1 MCQVLQ
7 VSRSG
12 YYAWCR
18 RPPSAQACRR
28 AQRAT
33 QVEQAFHD
41 SGGRYGSG
49 KITAVLRRAGERIAQ
64 KTVAQLMQA
73 LGLRSRVM
81 RKYKAT
87 TNSHHRYPVADNR
100 LNQHFVADQ
109 IHTTWMG
116 DITYIATD
124 EGWLYLATLEDWYS
138 RQIVGWAMDAR
149 MTKELVIR
157 ALDQAVDR
165 HHPPQG
171 VLHHSDR
178 VFLLSLFV
186 MTVTQYF
193 GCFCKFLGTFW
204 VFVSGSIN
212 GFLFSMENFD
222 IIDTRVGDMR
232 FSRMFAIE

>member
-116 DITYIATD
+116 DITYSTPSD
-124 EGWLYLATLEDWYS
+124 ATLPCRS
-138 RQIVGWAMDAR
+138 RP
-149 MTKELVIR
+149 R
-157 ALDQAVDR
+157 A
-165 HHPPQG
+165 G
-171 VLHHSDR
+171 VE
-178 VFLLSLFV
+178 
-186 MTVTQYF
+186 
-193 GCFCKFLGTFW
+193 C
-204 VFVSGSIN
+204 
-212 GFLFSMENFD
+212 
-222 IIDTRVGDMR
+222 
-232 FSRMFAIE
+232 